1 MSIQRIILSALVI
14 GALAGVGCNSD
25 RLPTYPTTGT
35 IQFQDGRP
43 VRFGSIEFYNVEND
57 ITARGTIGRD
67 GTYQV
72 GTFQPKDGTIAGEH
86 QVVIIQVLMPAPVIK
101 SEDGAHHA
109 VPHAH
114 GRRAGDS
121 RSKLQVESLCEPA
134 RGGCRIAL
142 IGSAGSKGVIAFK
155 QGIAVTPGERLHH

>member
-101 SEDGAHHA
+101 SEDGAHH
-109 VPHAH
+109 HHDH
-114 GRRAGDS
+114 GRHVDKKYATYATSPLKCTIEKGNNLRDFIVSQS
-121 RSKLQVESLCEPA
+121 RN
-134 RGGCRIAL
+134 
-142 IGSAGSKGVIAFK
+142 
-155 QGIAVTPGERLHH
+155 